1 MSLAY
6 LYRVCNVL
14 LERKCYF
21 IHLILE
27 INMVFNS
34 FGVSL
39 INVVLYKILL
49 ITFCASKSSI
59 FCQNLS
65 EHDLK
70 YSRRFVHSDAT
81 RWTIEWVI
89 AKSLLIGGGATT
101 TMTHYLILQVYLS
114 VHTCLTLERLIM
126 PLEVHQE
133 QWNVVII
140 ALRYFPT

>member
-6 LYRVCNVL
+6 LYRVCYVL

-101 TMTHYLILQVYLS
+101 TMTHYLILGESNSRKKLRIEWIIRKRIWEEN
-114 VHTCLTLERLIM
+114 LILENKR
-126 PLEVHQE
+126 E
-133 QWNVVII
+133 
-140 ALRYFPT
+140 